1 MEFLKLEKNDFGRQV
16 KNGHQDLIL
25 KISMGMDIF
34 WSRVCPKCTVDLSA
48 RGQQEDHKHFVPFS
62 H

>member
-25 KISMGMDIF
+25 KVSMAWIF
-34 WSRVCPKCTVDLSA
+34 FSPGCIQNVDLSA
-48 RGQQEDHKHFVPFS
+48 RGQQEDHTHFVPFS